1 MTYLLV
7 VAIFTCVIH
16 LVETV
21 AYAMRWAG
29 VQTRQMAVA
38 MSFVTST
45 LLVSRLSNMVQAPL
59 LGAMVDTAIMDGSL
73 DAVIELEW
81 AFRFIIGSAC
91 LGTALGMCLT
101 PTAARLF
108 AVAIRHFAAHGSM
121 PKVLLSALRPR
132 NWPKILAMVVWP
144 RLSMLRSVSL
154 AGIPRRFLIM
164 NMVVTPVYTIG
175 VLCSL
180 LAGAMLPPFRSTA
193 IQLSGLVNG
202 MATVLLVLF
211 VDPAGARITDQVSHG
226 HRPPEHLKS
235 VVFFLQLGRL
245 IGIFILSQLLLM
257 PFTFYIKWVARWV
270 ATMGVG

>member
-7 VAIFTCVIH
+7 VAIFTSLIH

-59 LGAMVDTAIMDGSL
+59 LGAMVDTAIMEGSAA
-73 DAVIELEW
+73 AVIQLEW
-81 AFRFIIGSAC
+81 AFRVIIGCAC
-91 LGTALGMCLT
+91 LGTAVGMCLT

-121 PKVLLSALRPR
+121 PQVFLSVFRPR
-132 NWPKILAMVVWP
+132 YWGKMVSLVVWP
-144 RLSMLRSVSL
+144 RWSMLRSVSL

-164 NMVVTPVYTIG
+164 NMMVTPVYTIG

-180 LAGAMLPPFRSTA
+180 LAGAMLPLIDQPPFSCRVWSMEWRRFCWCCLL
-193 IQLSGLVNG
+193 IRLVH
-202 MATVLLVLF
+202 ALRT
-211 VDPAGARITDQVSHG
+211 
-226 HRPPEHLKS
+226 K
-235 VVFFLQLGRL
+235 
-245 IGIFILSQLLLM
+245 
-257 PFTFYIKWVARWV
+257 
-270 ATMGVG
+270 